1 MNQARRPRRGAC
13 AIEEAKADT
22 RTAMSTPIVS
32 ENTRRLES
40 VTHDTFIDDLATTR
54 GAESVPSPSGRPV
67 VLRWPRL
74 HAESDD
80 PRQSLCT
87 RARARR
93 LAAV

>member
-54 GAESVPSPSGRPV
+54 GAEQRAEPFRAASRPV
-67 VLRWPRL
+67 P
-74 HAESDD
+74 A
-80 PRQSLCT
+80 P
-87 RARARR
+87 AARR
-93 LAAV
+93 I